1 MRHQEIIRRGL
12 VLAVPDEV
20 TNPPSPPARAPGLS
34 FSWRLLHRSSD
45 VPCHLQVL
53 RAGKAATV
61 LFRMWVE
68 VAKVKKEKK
77 EKEKERPNPEA
88 KRRRLKVKEVAE
100 INRTEELEVTVEVA
114 EEEAVEGA
122 VVEEW

>member
-1 MRHQEIIRRGL
+1 M
-12 VLAVPDEV
+12 
-20 TNPPSPPARAPGLS
+20 
-34 FSWRLLHRSSD
+34 
-45 VPCHLQVL
+45 L

-77 EKEKERPNPEA
+77 KKEERPNPEA

>member
-1 MRHQEIIRRGL
+1 M
-12 VLAVPDEV
+12 
-20 TNPPSPPARAPGLS
+20 
-34 FSWRLLHRSSD
+34 
-45 VPCHLQVL
+45 L

-61 LFRMWVE
+61 LFRMWEE

-77 EKEKERPNPEA
+77 KEERPNPEA